1 MTASTPPTGAQT
13 TPDEPIYRGIVRLGW
28 PVFIS
33 QLAIMANG
41 LIDTVMAGR
50 LSVQDLAAV
59 GLGAAIYISVYISI
73 MGVLVALGPI
83 AAHHFGAGKFHEI
96 GEDVRQCLWLGM
108 LLAGI
113 LITLLVFPAPFIAL
127 AQPSAATEEKL
138 RLYLLALACS
148 APAALSFRAFTTFS
162 TSVSL
167 PRMVMVLNLIGLALK
182 VPLNLVFM
190 HGYFGAPALGGAG
203 CAVATAV
210 ISWACAAIAWWLV
223 AKRPEYQR
231 FCVFE
236 RWSWPDWHAIRQIAK
251 LGVPMGISFAVDVT
265 AFTFMSLFI
274 ARLGDHASGAH
285 QIAANLAAMVF
296 MLPLGIS
303 QATMVL
309 TGQALGAGDHR
320 RAQATGW
327 AGLQFGMGCA
337 LLVSLLLFLGH
348 DWIARFYSRDAS
360 VVALASVLVWFV
372 AAYHPVD
379 AAQSIAAHILRA
391 YKITV
396 VPMLVYVIAL
406 WGFGLGGGYVL
417 GLKFGMGTH
426 GFWAA
431 AIVSAAIAAVAL
443 IWYFAWVAQRVADPP
458 AGQPAA
464 P

>member
-1 MTASTPPTGAQT
+1 MSAAAPA
-13 TPDEPIYRGIVRLGW
+13 EPIYRNIIRLGW

-41 LIDTVMAGR
+41 MIDTVMAGR
-50 LSVQDLAAV
+50 LSAQDLAAV

-108 LLAGI
+108 LLSGV
-113 LITLLVFPAPFIAL
+113 LIALLVYPAPFIAL
-127 AQPSAATEEKL
+127 ASPSAATEEKL

-167 PRMVMVLNLIGLALK
+167 PRMVMVLNLFGLALK

-190 HGYFGAPALGGAG
+190 YGHLGAPALGGAG

-210 ISWACAAIAWWLV
+210 TSWLCAGIAWWLV

-231 FCVFE
+231 FCVYE
-236 RWSWPDWHAIRQIAK
+236 RWSWPDWQAIRQIAK

-265 AFTFMSLFI
+265 AFTFMALFI

-309 TGQALGAGDHR
+309 TGQALGAGDHA
-320 RAQATGW
+320 RARATGW
-327 AGLQFGMGCA
+327 AGLRFGIGCA
-337 LLVSLLLFLGH
+337 LIVSLLLTVGH
-348 DWIARFYSRDAS
+348 GVIANFYSRDAN
-360 VVALASVLVWFV
+360 VVALAAVLVWFV

-391 YKITV
+391 YKITF
-396 VPMLVYVIAL
+396 VPMVVYVVAL
-406 WGFGLGGGYVL
+406 WGFGLCGGYLL
-417 GLKFGMGTH
+417 GLTYGKGTH
-426 GFWAA
+426 GFWIA

-443 IWYFAWVAQRVADPP
+443 IGYFAWTAKQQLRRA
-458 AGQPAA
+458 
-464 P
+464 